1 MSTTDLCLNGSK
13 SKLMGIHYV
22 LVGKERVARLNHIY
36 DVNRRLKSIN
46 AVMKESNE
54 ALAV

>member
-1 MSTTDLCLNGSK
+1 
-13 SKLMGIHYV
+13 MGIHYV
-22 LVGKERVARLNHIY
+22 LVGKEGVARLNHIY